1 MGKKN
6 DVIRRLKNDL
16 HQIEQF
22 SEEHIRRTKNDADKQ
37 QVKNLP
43 KFLWLCYW
51 VTGQVFYKQNIG
63 HGNHN

>member
-37 QVKNLP
+37 QVKKP
-43 KFLWLCYW
+43 
-51 VTGQVFYKQNIG
+51 T
-63 HGNHN
+63 